1 MDEKKFSTLVNELK
15 AAREELLE
23 RFRKMGDLTAEYSE
37 ESPDPRD
44 SLFKDL
50 DNVWSGEGEPQ
61 EGEIVFKRDGEV
73 VRIHKIT
80 KGDILEWRL
89 KAVRKQLKQQEEEN
103 KILHRKVNDLG
114 HKFSQAR
121 RECNKLRNELKV
133 TGEEFSAYLNKNIKP
148 AAMFKNLT
156 KAELYDEILEDA
168 SDCLVGSVIG
178 IKHEPNDLEPDEM
191 FYFLR
196 ITEDEAYRIDMGGYA
211 HLEVWED

>member
-1 MDEKKFSTLVNELK
+1 MDERS
-15 AAREELLE
+15 A
-23 RFRKMGDLTAEYSE
+23 
-37 ESPDPRD
+37 
-44 SLFKDL
+44 
-50 DNVWSGEGEPQ
+50 
-61 EGEIVFKRDGEV
+61 
-73 VRIHKIT
+73 
-80 KGDILEWRL
+80 
-89 KAVRKQLKQQEEEN
+89 AVRKVYEYELLAAESSVKFYRGLLGMPPVGSSANCAEEIKNLKNLLQEKTKELDNLQRHIAQQKSEN
-103 KILHRKVNDLG
+103 EVLHRKVNDLG